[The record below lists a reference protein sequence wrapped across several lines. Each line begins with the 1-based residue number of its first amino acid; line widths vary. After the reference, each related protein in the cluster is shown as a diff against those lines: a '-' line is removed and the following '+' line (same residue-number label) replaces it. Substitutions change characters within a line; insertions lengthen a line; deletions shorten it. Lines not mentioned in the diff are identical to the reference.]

1 MGYID
6 TFETLRAKLKYGV
19 SVRDQICNL
28 PFLIYWKWTYFI
40 VFGCN
45 IKNDGKNNLH
55 SAHINDPL
63 RWGKGNEWKKKLKLK
78 LK

>member
-6 TFETLRAKLKYGV
+6 TFEMLRAKLKYGV
-19 SVRDQICNL
+19 NVRDKICNL

-55 SAHINDPL
+55 SAHTNRL
-63 RWGKGNEWKKKLKLK
+63 FEMRERKWMKMNEKKII
-78 LK
+78 